1 MKHTSLN
8 ETTRLYILHAEF
20 VRIMRWLSYPR
31 REGTQ
36 WILYF
41 LEAINHRFN
50 LKINNNV
57 KYLIICWWVDL
68 VINIL
73 NKKKTYASSRA
84 SGTFIIFSLKF
95 FITMYVWVIFN
106 FFIFTRFL
114 RQLYMRAFCSPIQNT
129 LWQQHQ

>member
-1 MKHTSLN
+1 MTFQVWSELN
-8 ETTRLYILHAEF
+8 LLENNFTCLILVLHLISYSCINSSWTTRVQTKQLGYIYYMLIF
-20 VRIMRWLSYPR
+20 FRIMRWLSYPR

-68 VINIL
+68 FINIL
-73 NKKKTYASSRA
+73 NKEKTYASSRIN
-84 SGTFIIFSLKF
+84 SQNIE
-95 FITMYVWVIFN
+95 
-106 FFIFTRFL
+106 
-114 RQLYMRAFCSPIQNT
+114 RQDH
-129 LWQQHQ
+129 W